1 MRTLVTTS
9 FTLSPFDHMLTPR
22 PLQLLFA
29 SLALVFSCDF
39 PIISTSDD
47 IIDDGETVTVN
58 FTESTASLVN
68 PERGFYGGAVDIRSA
83 SNPVKAATAKALRAQ
98 GITLMYVGFYLT
110 SFMSG
115 DISQAYLNMIQSS
128 MDAIREA
135 GIKCVLRFAYQ
146 NDEGSKPWDPTES
159 VVLRHVE
166 QLKPILQKNADVI
179 FVLQA
184 GFVGVWG
191 EWYYTDNFV
200 MNPSSNADYQPRRRL
215 TDALLDA
222 LPESRQIALRTP
234 QFKMRMYGL
243 SLKDTLTAA
252 TAHSGSALSRLCGHN
267 DCFGASADDYGTFD
281 NETSDRTFW
290 KRDTRYTIMG
300 GETCKL
306 SDYCKCS
313 ASLQDMKD
321 YHWTYLN
328 SGYNSSV
335 LNRWSNSGC
344 MEEITNRLGYRLVME
359 NVTYTSNPESGK
371 TIMVT
376 LKFRNDGFA
385 APMNPRNA
393 DLVFVDNSGKESR
406 FPLESDPRTWH
417 PGSHEVKAKITLP
430 ASHGTC
436 YLDLSDPLLPDRP
449 EYSIALANTGV
460 FDSETGRN
468 ELFDF

>member
-1 MRTLVTTS
+1 MV
-9 FTLSPFDHMLTPR
+9 TPR
-22 PLQLLFA
+22 PILLLFA
-29 SLALVFSCDF
+29 SIALVISCDF
-39 PIISTSDD
+39 PSLSTSDD
-47 IIDDGETVTVN
+47 VIDDGEVVTVS
-58 FTESTASLVN
+58 FTESTSSIVN
-68 PERGFYGGAVDIRSA
+68 PERGFYGGAVDIFKA
-83 SNPVKAATAKALRAQ
+83 SNPVKTSAAKALRAQ

-110 SFMSG
+110 DFIKG
-115 DISQAYLNMIQSS
+115 DISQAYLDMVQSS
-128 MDAIREA
+128 LDAIREA

-146 NDEGSKPWDPTES
+146 NSEGSKPWDPTEA
-159 VVLRHVE
+159 VTLRHVE

-191 EWYYTDNFV
+191 EWYYTDNFI
-200 MNPSSNADYQPRRRL
+200 MNPSSNADYQPRRHL

-222 LPESRQIALRTP
+222 MPESRQIALRTP

-243 SLKDTLTAA
+243 SLKDTLTAT

-281 NETSDRTFW
+281 NETADRRFW
-290 KRDTRYTIMG
+290 QFDTRYTLMG
-300 GETCKL
+300 GETCKV
-306 SDYCKCS
+306 SDYCKCP

-359 NVTYTSNPESGK
+359 KVTYSSNPEAGK
-371 TIMVT
+371 TILIT
-376 LKFRNDGFA
+376 LHFRNDGFA

-393 DLVFVDNSGKESR
+393 ELVFADNSGKETR
-406 FPLESDPRTWH
+406 FKLGCDPRTWH
-417 PGSHEVKAKITLP
+417 SGSHEVKAKITLP
-430 ASHGTC
+430 SNHGTC
-436 YLDLSDPLLPDRP
+436 FLDLSDPLLPNRS

-460 FDSETGRN
+460 FDSKTGRN
-468 ELFDF
+468 KLFEF

>member
-1 MRTLVTTS
+1 MII
-9 FTLSPFDHMLTPR
+9 PR
-22 PLQLLFA
+22 PIYLLLASLPLLFGCG
-29 SLALVFSCDF
+29 FSNTG
-39 PIISTSDD
+39 TSDEEVY
-47 IIDDGETVTVN
+47 DGEVVTVT
-58 FTESTASLVN
+58 FTESTSSLVN
-68 PERGFYGGAVDIRSA
+68 PERGFYGGAVDIFKA
-83 SNPVKAATAKALRAQ
+83 SNPVKASAAKALRAQ

-110 SFMSG
+110 DFIKG
-115 DISQAYLNMIQSS
+115 DISQAYLNMVQSS
-128 MDAIREA
+128 LDAIREA

-146 NDEGSKPWDPTES
+146 NSEGSKPWDPAEAIT
-159 VVLRHVE
+159 LRHVE

-191 EWYYTDNFV
+191 EWYYTDNFI
-200 MNPSSNADYQPRRRL
+200 MNPSSNADYQPRRHL

-243 SLKDTLTAA
+243 SLKDTLTASS
-252 TAHSGSALSRLCGHN
+252 AHNGSALSRLCGHN

-281 NETSDRTFW
+281 NENADRQFW
-290 KRDTRYTIMG
+290 KHDTRYTIMG
-300 GETCKL
+300 GETCKV
-306 SDYCKCS
+306 SDYCKCP
-313 ASLQDMKD
+313 ASLKDMKD

-359 NVTYTSNPESGK
+359 KVTYSSNPEAGK
-371 TIMVT
+371 TLHIT
-376 LKFRNDGFA
+376 LHFRNDGFA

-393 DLVFVDNSGKESR
+393 DLVIADNSGKETR
-406 FPLESDPRTWH
+406 FNLGSDPRTWH

-460 FDSETGRN
+460 FVSDTGRN
-468 ELFDF
+468 KLFDF